1 MKLYIS
7 TPSSHK
13 NAWPRLQ
20 NFFIPKTTTRYE
32 SEGIYQTHKS
42 SQIINTQT
50 SRVFSPSSYE
60 FWENP
65 VISYD
70 FNIQVLK
77 SLIDVPKTNS
87 AP

>member
-1 MKLYIS
+1 MHGQGCK
-7 TPSSHK
+7 
-13 NAWPRLQ
+13 

-70 FNIQVLK
+70 FMWFQHTSTEIPDWRPQNKLSTVRGYI
-77 SLIDVPKTNS
+77 PKR
-87 AP
+87 